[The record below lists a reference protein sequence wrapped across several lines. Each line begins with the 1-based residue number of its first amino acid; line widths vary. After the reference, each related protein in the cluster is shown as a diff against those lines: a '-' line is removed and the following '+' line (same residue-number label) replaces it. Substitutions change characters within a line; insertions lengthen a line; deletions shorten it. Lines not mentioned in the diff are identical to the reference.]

1 MFVYFF
7 SPSFKKQKLG
17 ASQDF
22 LHLRAKQL
30 CMSPNSGFL
39 QGSLAAHLYQ
49 FTNYISNK

>member
-1 MFVYFF
+1 MYVYFF
-7 SPSFKKQKLG
+7 SPCCKKQKLG